1 MTLNELQKKSKKT
14 IQLYPSGQTE
24 YDDLLAKIDSYEGE
38 LIWFSGEVDKVYEGS
53 KPETYQIWVC
63 GERNYG
69 AAGGKACLGQ
79 ILMLHSLELG
89 PEIQVEDIVQMAGT
103 VMGIQKTTLR
113 IQANG
118 GYHYIEVLAPKISV
132 VNVKVV
138 DN

>member
-1 MTLNELQKKSKKT
+1 
-14 IQLYPSGQTE
+14 
-24 YDDLLAKIDSYEGE
+24 
-38 LIWFSGEVDKVYEGS
+38 
-53 KPETYQIWVC
+53 
-63 GERNYG
+63 
-69 AAGGKACLGQ
+69 
-79 ILMLHSLELG
+79 MLHSLELG
-89 PEIQVEDIVQMAGT
+89 PKIQVEDIVQIAGT